1 MNKKEVNYKMN
12 STITPISFQVES
24 DFNKI
29 LMVINTEKNI
39 QTVEMTY
46 PQVVTLIS
54 EVEEL
59 RNYLSNKKSVS
70 PVDFFHPE
78 KKQINQDKE
87 NQGTVTISSDL
98 YQNYKYLQVDNDKLK
113 LENKLLKK
121 KLATY
126 DEKGDESTAV
136 TKPKL
141 SVLAK
146 LKRIFEQ
153 R

>member
-1 MNKKEVNYKMN
+1 MN

-59 RNYLSNKKSVS
+59 RNYLSNKKSES

-78 KKQINQDKE
+78 KNQINQDKK

-126 DEKGDESTAV
+126 DEKGG
-136 TKPKL
+136 
-141 SVLAK
+141 
-146 LKRIFEQ
+146 
-153 R
+153 

>member
-1 MNKKEVNYKMN
+1 MNYKMN
-12 STITPISFQVES
+12 NTITPVSFQVES

-29 LMVINTEKNI
+29 LMVINTEKNTQI
-39 QTVEMTY
+39 VEMTY

-59 RNYLSNKKSVS
+59 RNYLSNKKSES

-78 KKQINQDKE
+78 KNQINQDKK

-126 DEKGDESTAV
+126 DKKGDEDITS
-136 TKPKL
+136 TKPKF
-141 SVLAK
+141 SILAK
-146 LKRIFEQ
+146 LKHMLS
-153 R
+153 

>member
-1 MNKKEVNYKMN
+1 MNYKMN

-46 PQVVTLIS
+46 PQVMTLIS

-59 RNYLSNKKSVS
+59 RNYFSNKKSES

-78 KKQINQDKE
+78 KNQINQDKE
-87 NQGTVTISSDL
+87 NQGTVTISSHL

-113 LENKLLKK
+113 MENNLLKK